1 MSSDSSAPVSL
12 NSCFICRSRKVKC
25 DKTHP
30 ECTTCRRLGVQCP
43 GYDDG
48 GSAVSRKDLQPLV
61 DRAYRTSG
69 LERRRIGACV
79 NCQSAKTR
87 CSRALPRCKRCV
99 AQNTECVYDSASAK
113 HRSKKAPRSQ
123 HGDSATPSTISTAS
137 PGVPPAFGASSPDG
151 ADSMGLHEAANV
163 IQDVDMSDHTPLDG
177 DSWLFRHD
185 LPTDN
190 AQLRMLS
197 DLFFSRVHPRRCL
210 GFIYRPAWMQSL
222 DQGTLTDK
230 FGEALV
236 ALVCAL
242 GARCLSRT
250 TNHRLS
256 QTTFRHRAPIPG
268 YKWAEW
274 AKKSVLSTLT
284 QSSLRNLMALTL
296 LTEYCLQTGKFADAF
311 QLLGNCYRSIR
322 LLSLDSPAQYEPSQV
337 QGDRTQ
343 KESQVRIVW
352 ACYTMDLVLC
362 AGVQENSSWWR
373 PPRIPL
379 PVSDSDFLS
388 QMPPSTPMPSN
399 LDAFAATSGAGCL
412 SGRAHY
418 NDTTKLDLGYT
429 GITRVSVLEADQ
441 RAGCVVQY
449 SAGTS
454 PAVLGPHLRATGD
467 EDSIFDYESASRLS
481 RCHIS
486 IDEGV
491 VAWFQLPLSSTM
503 RRAPPAFVSQCQT
516 RCRFHSDQISRII
529 EIALPHGMEPFDDQF
544 CGVAALEASKVQII
558 HAAIIQHGDPEAMK
572 AADRCIRTNLALME
586 MTSAGANLLPLR
598 IITALLKQHSFTD
611 LAHSITEKLGSRS
624 PEERS
629 TADFNGNAE
638 NCYLTAIAA
647 FRLAREELQASDLSS
662 PASVNS
668 TRVDEDSPAV
678 APPLIST
685 TQNPVSQHG
694 DIGLAAP
701 GGEWEES
708 QIDPVLQGHNHI
720 ISNMEHFDMVDLD
733 FMNHGANYLMWNYTS
748 LGAWAEM
755 DPSDH
760 GTEQL
765 YMDVE

>member
-1 MSSDSSAPVSL
+1 
-12 NSCFICRSRKVKC
+12 
-25 DKTHP
+25 
-30 ECTTCRRLGVQCP
+30 
-43 GYDDG
+43 
-48 GSAVSRKDLQPLV
+48 
-61 DRAYRTSG
+61 
-69 LERRRIGACV
+69 
-79 NCQSAKTR
+79 
-87 CSRALPRCKRCV
+87 
-99 AQNTECVYDSASAK
+99 
-113 HRSKKAPRSQ
+113 
-123 HGDSATPSTISTAS
+123 
-137 PGVPPAFGASSPDG
+137 
-151 ADSMGLHEAANV
+151 MGLHEAANV

-284 QSSLRNLMALTL
+284 QSSLRNLM
-296 LTEYCLQTGKFADAF
+296 TGKFADAF

-418 NDTTKLDLGYT
+418 VYLASLRSKGLRMIRQSLTLDTLASPESPYLKLINELDAWYNTLPEP
-429 GITRVSVLEADQ
+429 L
-441 RAGCVVQY
+441 
-449 SAGTS
+449 
-454 PAVLGPHLRATGD
+454 L
-467 EDSIFDYESASRLS
+467 LS
-481 RCHIS
+481 SGRIYALQ
-486 IDEGV
+486 EMKT
-491 VAWFQLPLSSTM
+491 LSSTM
-503 RRAPPAFVSQCQT
+503 NLHLGYHAAISALTRVSLPGFNFPCPPLCAEHHQPS
-516 RCRFHSDQISRII
+516 SAK
-529 EIALPHGMEPFDDQF
+529 IALPHGMEPFDDQF